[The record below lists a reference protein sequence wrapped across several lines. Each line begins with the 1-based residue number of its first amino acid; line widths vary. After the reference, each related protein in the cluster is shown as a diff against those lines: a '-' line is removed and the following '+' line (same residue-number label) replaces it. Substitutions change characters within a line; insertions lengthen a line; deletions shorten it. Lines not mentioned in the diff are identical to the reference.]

1 MSTKNLLLISNG
13 KVIAITETEGAI
25 NVSPEVMMFDT
36 VQEDPSRMFKVGDD
50 FNTAKWEEYNLTTEE
65 KTERAV
71 AVYRTTRDDAVKAIT
86 VTVDGNVFEGDEVSQ
101 TRMAR
106 AIVAMNDGDTIVW
119 KLADNTPASV
129 TMATLKEALRL
140 SGAEQTRIWTS

>member
-13 KVIAITETEGAI
+13 KVIAITETEGVI

-50 FNTAKWEEYNLTTEE
+50 FSTAKWEEYNLTAEE

-71 AVYRTTRDDAVKAIT
+71 AAYRNTRDAAVKAIT
-86 VTVDGNVFEGDEVSQ
+86 VTVDGKAFEGDETSQ

-106 AIVAMNDGDTIVW
+106 AIVAMSDGDTIAW
-119 KLADNTPASV
+119 KLADNTAAMV

-140 SGAEQTRIWTS
+140 AGAEQTRIWTS